1 MNRIIIFFLSIV
13 YGLWSADAT
22 IDLVKTIQKTPSIYV
37 TYLDNKNADYAL
49 DVYKVLI
56 GDLKVSGHFLV
67 REGLKNKQKPDYVE
81 FSQQKTDLFVNI
93 EVIKEVNNIKVVAR
107 LYDINMQNLILN
119 KAYTLDDEKLYPF
132 VAHKIAI
139 DINGYIKAPSI
150 DWMKRYVVLSVNIQ
164 SGRNDIL
171 ISDYTLTYRKTII
184 NDGVNIFPK
193 WANSDQTEIY
203 YTKIMKD
210 YPVVMRYNIYTGV
223 SSEILRDK
231 GLAIV
236 SSVSKDGKK
245 ILLTLAPN
253 GDPDI
258 YLYNLE
264 SKEKIQMTKYR
275 GIDVSGNF
283 IDNDTGMIFVSDR
296 LGYPNIFVKKLE
308 ENAPIEQVVYH
319 GKNNS
324 SVTSYN
330 NYVVYTSRET
340 SNEFGSN
347 VFNLYLISTQN
358 DFIRR
363 LTTNGVNQLPKFS
376 DDGGSV
382 MFIKNSW
389 NESALGVIRL
399 NYNKTY
405 LFPLD
410 KIQIQSFD
418 W

>member
-1 MNRIIIFFLSIV
+1 MNKILFSFLCV
-13 YGLWSADAT
+13 LNLLWSVDAT
-22 IDLVKTIQKTPSIYV
+22 IDLVKTIQKTPSIQV
-37 TYLDNKNADYAL
+37 TYLDNKNANYAKNI
-49 DVYKVLI
+49 YKVLL

-67 REGLKNKQKPDYVE
+67 REGEKSKANPDYTE
-81 FSQQKTDLFVNI
+81 FVQNKTDLFVNI
-93 EVIKEVNNIKVVAR
+93 EVLREESGIRAIVR
-107 LYDINMQNLILN
+107 LYDINMQNLVLN

-139 DINGYIKAPSI
+139 DVNEYIKAPSI
-150 DWMKRYVVLSVNIQ
+150 DWMKRYIVLSANVD
-164 SGRNDIL
+164 SGKNDIL

-184 NDGVNIFPK
+184 NDGLNIFPK
-193 WANSDQTEIY
+193 WANTEQTEIY
-203 YTKIMKD
+203 YTKIIKN
-210 YPVVMRYNIYTGV
+210 YPVIIKYNVYTGV
-223 SSEILRDK
+223 STEILKSK
-231 GLAIV
+231 GMAIV

-245 ILLTLAPN
+245 LLMTLSPN

-258 YLYNLE
+258 YLYDVE
-264 SKEKIQMTKYR
+264 SGEKIQMTKYR

-283 IDNDTGMIFVSDR
+283 IDNDTAMIFVSDR
-296 LGYPNIFVKKLE
+296 LGYPNVFTKKLE
-308 ENAPIEQVVYH
+308 ENAPIEQVVFH

-324 SVTSYN
+324 SVTSHN

-340 SNEFGSN
+340 NNEFGPN

-363 LTTNGVNQLPKFS
+363 LTTNGINQLPKFS
-376 DDGGSV
+376 DDGDSV

-389 NESALGVIRL
+389 NQSALGVIRL

-405 LFPLD
+405 LFPLN